1 LESIGVLVQD
11 LFHSDRTKVNAAL
24 VALFL
29 NLDEDMKKCE
39 KIVTVGG
46 CHALVHL
53 MKSCIEKATEKIPAC
68 DQVTETNQLAEL
80 QFLDKSL
87 AVIISLTCRYDES
100 GEAGITAIGG
110 VEAVIKV
117 MKTFPKCYDL
127 QSSACAALLNLTRCN
142 IGKSKAV
149 ESGGFEVLLAAV
161 NNHLDSANFCEGA
174 CLALAD
180 ITGGCEENTALLI
193 SCGGAAAMAKVRTK
207 WPENDGVQTQVR
219 KLAELIA
226 AEVKAWADE
235 E

>member
-1 LESIGVLVQD
+1 VL
-11 LFHSDRTKVNAAL
+11 R
-24 VALFL
+24 
-29 NLDEDMKKCE
+29 
-39 KIVTVGG
+39 
-46 CHALVHL
+46 
-53 MKSCIEKATEKIPAC
+53 
-68 DQVTETNQLAEL
+68 
-80 QFLDKSL
+80 L
-87 AVIISLTCRYDES
+87 AVVCS
-100 GEAGITAIGG
+100 
-110 VEAVIKV
+110 
-117 MKTFPKCYDL
+117 
-127 QSSACAALLNLTRCN
+127 AALLNLTRCN

-226 AEVKAWADE
+226 TEVEAWADE